1 MAKIGLKYPVY
12 ALATETTT
20 AISYASG
27 AVLAKAISANIKI
40 DVNNVNLYADDGIAE
55 IDRSFKGGTITL
67 NADDLSDAVK
77 VALLGYT
84 EGAAADAGISS
95 KEMSA
100 GSSTTP
106 ATVGFGFYGKR
117 IKSGVASWRA
127 IWLKKVQFAEPAEDA
142 KTKGESVEF
151 QTPTLEGTILLA
163 ADGLWKEEGT
173 FSSETNAKNWLDGK
187 AGLPVSASAG
197 ISGLVMTGTGGTLA
211 PAFGA
216 AVRYYTFTGVTAT
229 EVKIKITAAAHT
241 IKLYVNDAY
250 LEDLTSGSDSSAIAM
265 AAGQTKKL
273 TVIAQ
278 ESGKTAQTTEVIVQ
292 KT

>member
-12 ALATETTT
+12 ALATETTN

-27 AVLAKAISANIKI
+27 AVLAKAIAANIKI

-84 EGAAADAGISS
+84 EGAAADAGIGS

-100 GSSTTP
+100 GGSTTP
-106 ATVGFGFYGKR
+106 ASVGFGFYGKR

-173 FSSETNAKNWLDGK
+173 FSSETNAKNWLDAK

-197 ISGLVMTGTGGTLA
+197 ISGLAMTGAGGTLA

-216 AVRYYTFTGVTAT
+216 SIRYYSYAGVSAT
-229 EVKIKITAAAHT
+229 EVKIKITAASHT
-241 IKLYVNDAY
+241 IKLYVDGVY

-265 AAGQTKKL
+265 ASGTKKL

-278 ESGKTAQTTEVIVQ
+278 EAGKTAQTTEVVVQ